1 MGLGNL
7 FKLPR
12 MRSDRM
18 NSARERASV
27 MTKERS
33 AMCVRVE
40 PVVLHQDSRG
50 SVFEP
55 LEPESLPSQRNM
67 HVVVTE
73 PGGVRGNHYHT
84 RGTEVITVQGPALV
98 RIRDGQEIQDT
109 LLPEDVV
116 TRFTIPP
123 GIAHAVQIGE
133 HSTCWVLPLAANHC
147 ISAQSWKIYCLMNR
161 LRASTRRTPPV
172 SCAT

>member
-12 MRSDRM
+12 MRSDGM

-55 LEPESLPSQRNM
+55 LEPKCLPSQRNM

-73 PGGVRGNHYHT
+73 PGCVRGNHYHT

-98 RIRDGQEIQDT
+98 RIRDGQGIQDT
-109 LLPEDVV
+109 LIPEGVV

-123 GIAHAVQIGE
+123 GIAHAVQNLGTRPMLLVA
-133 HSTCWVLPLAANHC
+133 SSDLAYDP
-147 ISAQSWKIYCLMNR
+147 SAPDVVCEILIE
-161 LRASTRRTPPV
+161 A
-172 SCAT
+172 